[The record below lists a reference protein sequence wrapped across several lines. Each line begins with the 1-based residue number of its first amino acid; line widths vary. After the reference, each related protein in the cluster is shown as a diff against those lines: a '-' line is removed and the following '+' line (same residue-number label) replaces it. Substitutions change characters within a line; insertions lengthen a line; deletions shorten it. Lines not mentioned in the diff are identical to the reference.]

1 MRDPRFKIAHADDP
15 DYSLITRSSDGQMLF
30 LANMASKMSHN
41 TPLGSRIAEVHNGS
55 SLFTGDAG
63 QGESNIRRWLIES
76 DWLEAIVAL
85 PLNMFYNTGIATYI
99 WVVTNRKPEHR
110 RGQVQLIDATQWFKP
125 LRKNLG
131 KKNCEFSD
139 NDIKLICDTYLRFE
153 ETPQSKIFP
162 NSAFGYW
169 KIVVDRPLRLHSRI
183 TRKAI
188 QSLRFA
194 SGDEAIRE
202 EIYDEFGDVLFGDFD
217 LARSAL
223 EKRLSEWGKT
233 EDNGGESDDETETPK
248 PALSEKRKKKLLD
261 PSTWRRDGRLV
272 EIAET
277 LQRELG
283 DGVFEDHNVFRDQAD
298 EILARLDLK
307 LSGNELK
314 VLLRSVSWRVETA
327 PPVIAK
333 VHKLGKVQPDP
344 LHGQYEQ
351 LVLGKHSVVEYE
363 PDSELRDTEQVPLLE
378 PGGVEAFFR
387 REVLP
392 HVPDAW
398 IEPDSTKIGYE
409 ISFTRY
415 FYQPKPLRT
424 LEEIRADILVVQKEA
439 EGLLD
444 ELLQGSAK

>member
-1 MRDPRFKIAHADDP
+1 
-15 DYSLITRSSDGQMLF
+15 L
-30 LANMASKMSHN
+30 
-41 TPLGSRIAEVHNGS
+41 
-55 SLFTGDAG
+55 
-63 QGESNIRRWLIES
+63 
-76 DWLEAIVAL
+76 
-85 PLNMFYNTGIATYI
+85 
-99 WVVTNRKPEHR
+99 
-110 RGQVQLIDATQWFKP
+110 
-125 LRKNLG
+125 
-131 KKNCEFSD
+131 
-139 NDIKLICDTYLRFE
+139 
-153 ETPQSKIFP
+153 KIFP

-169 KIVVDRPLRLHSRI
+169 KIVVDRPLRLQSRL

-188 QSLRFA
+188 QSLSFA

-233 EDNGGESDDETETPK
+233 EDNGSDGDDETEAPK
-248 PALSEKRKKKLLD
+248 PALSEKRKNKLLD

-272 EIAET
+272 EIAEQH
-277 LQRELG
+277 QRELG
-283 DGVFEDHNVFRDQAD
+283 DGLFEDHNAFRDQVD
-298 EILARLDLK
+298 EILGRLDLK

-314 VLLRSVSWRVETA
+314 VLLRAVSWRVETA

-333 VHKLGKVQPDP
+333 VHKLGKVYPDP
-344 LHGQYEQ
+344 LHGRYEQ
-351 LVLGKHSVVEYE
+351 MVRSKHSVVEYE

-398 IEPDSTKIGYE
+398 IDPDSTKIGYE

-424 LEEIRADILVVQKEA
+424 LEEIRADILAVQKEA